1 MSLLGLLSMGRSFGA
16 VRERP
21 ADYHVSEGW
30 LPDFRRRQ
38 EREMGDVSG
47 HDTVLSEACWPERD
61 LGSETAPGGEV
72 PRNGLVA
79 RPDRTG
85 ARRPPTEWRPS
96 GARPSA
102 GGRLM
107 QGELSLSSVRV
118 VRNDLFADDLEVVP
132 RSPRA
137 SLSSPSGRAVAGGV
151 RGGWREWL
159 VRWWGLFRRRAC

>member
-47 HDTVLSEACWPERD
+47 HDAVLSAASWPERNV
-61 LGSETAPGGEV
+61 GGETSPGGEV
-72 PRNGLVA
+72 PRNGPNTRPA
-79 RPDRTG
+79 RTW
-85 ARRPPTEWRPS
+85 ARGQATEWRPS

-107 QGELSLSSVRV
+107 QGELSLDSVRV

-137 SLSSPSGRAVAGGV
+137 SLSRPSGRGVTGGV

-159 VRWWGLFRRRAC
+159 VHWWGLFRRRAC